1 MTKDTGPGRAG
12 RALRLAIRASSS
24 GLAQANPC
32 LRTYLNASGLPGG
45 IADRAELLVEEVVM
59 NVAMHGFEGDASTAT
74 VELLAEAGPASCT
87 LVFEDSGRAF
97 DPTAGELKERPLT
110 LADAE
115 PGGLGL
121 VLVRSMAREL
131 AYERLPEGRNRLR
144 MVLD

>member
-1 MTKDTGPGRAG
+1 VTRGTGPGQA
-12 RALRLAIRASSS
+12 APLCLAIRASSD
-24 GLAQANPC
+24 GLTEAQPR
-32 LRTYLNASGLPGG
+32 LRAFLDARGLPRG

-59 NVAMHGFEGDASTAT
+59 NAAMHGFEDPSAGVVD
-74 VELLAEAGPASCT
+74 LQAEAGPDRCV

-97 DPTAGELKERPLT
+97 DPTAGELKELPLS

-121 VLVRSMAREL
+121 VLMRRMTREL

-144 MVLD
+144 MVLL